1 MQEARLVDVGG
12 ASRRGQA
19 LQAAGLP
26 EPRAVQPS
34 RALPPDL
41 LDALRNGPFETAL
54 DSALRASGLS
64 LERIQHRLA
73 ERGVQISVTT
83 LSYWRRGRSRPERP
97 HSRQAVRLLEELLG
111 VPTDGLVSLLGPR
124 RPRGR
129 WVNRDAAVLK
139 TERLWREFES
149 LPDLLAEL
157 DSTDDGLL
165 RVAAHDHYELDAR
178 GAGARLTTRLTLKAT
193 RDGVDRCVVVLHGED
208 PDAALPEFADVRNA
222 RLGRLRSDRSVPLMV
237 AELFLDRT
245 LSEGGTTLIEYTLR
259 FPENG
264 RRAEECGRGFLS
276 PALLY
281 TLEVAFHPD
290 AVPVRCWRSYR
301 VAAAWQPVSAEPVW
315 ISAVGRAHTVFEN
328 PGPGFQALHW
338 EWH

>member
-1 MQEARLVDVGG
+1 M
-12 ASRRGQA
+12 
-19 LQAAGLP
+19 
-26 EPRAVQPS
+26 
-34 RALPPDL
+34 
-41 LDALRNGPFETAL
+41 
-54 DSALRASGLS
+54 RASGLS

-73 ERGVQISVTT
+73 ERGVEISVTT
-83 LSYWRRGRSRPERP
+83 LSYWRRGRRRPERP
-97 HSRQAVRLLEELLG
+97 QSRQAIRLLEELLG

-129 WVNRDAAVLK
+129 WVKRDAAVLE
-139 TERLWREFES
+139 TERLWREFGS
-149 LPDLLAEL
+149 LPELLTEL

-165 RVAAHDHYELDAR
+165 RVAAHDHYELNAR

-193 RDGVDRCVVVLHGED
+193 RDGVDRVVLVLRGED
-208 PDAALPEFADVRNA
+208 PDSALPEFADVRNA

-245 LSEGGTTLIEYTLR
+245 LAQGGTTLIEYTVL

-264 RRAEECGRGFLS
+264 RRAKECGRGFLS

-281 TLEVAFHPD
+281 TLEVDFHPD
-290 AVPVRCWRSYR
+290 AVPVRCWRCFS
-301 VAAAWQPVSAEPVW
+301 AGGSWQPVSAEPVW
-315 ISAVGRAHTVFEN
+315 ISAASRAHTVFEN